1 MWQPL
6 VRTYGGILMNLGT
19 AIETMR
25 YAIALDSRL
34 GVTEALQGAVNALAN
49 LASNPGDPSFQVGV
63 RSALDKL
70 ANRLRV
76 VEEELSAADALRL
89 EELGASNLFPSN
101 LYDHI
106 TELFNANVATPSVA
120 HSYVQQVIGGRDSKL
135 NGFKSVID
143 VAEGQKWKIEIDGEG
158 EAEVGFTIPRA
169 IFDNKLK
176 GFTKELEWINRFIST
191 VTEASTGQ
199 HEEFQVSRLSTTDPT
214 VFVLTT
220 CAVAMTFGKLV
231 TWALDTWKSVE
242 EIRHLRAQ
250 SSALTAFKAE
260 EVENFFGDKIRQQV
274 KEEIEKEANA
284 LVTNVGNAGRKN
296 ELQTGLSMLLEQFLQ
311 RVERGMTIEI
321 RLIGQQGADG
331 ETLADDAA
339 TAQTEFSELAA
350 ALIFPKPS
358 TEPVLQLTGGASD
371 EQAKPRPQVNRADS
385 KSEKAGQNGKARPAT
400 A

>member
-1 MWQPL
+1 
-6 VRTYGGILMNLGT
+6 MNLGT

-25 YAIALDSRL
+25 YAIALDKRL
-34 GVTEALQGAVNALAN
+34 GVTESLQGAVSALAN
-49 LASNPGDPSFQVGV
+49 LASNPADSSFQVGV
-63 RSALDKL
+63 RAALDKL

-89 EELGASNLFPSN
+89 EELGASNLFPGN
-101 LYDHI
+101 LFEHI

-120 HSYVQQVIGGRDSKL
+120 HTHVQQIMGERDSKL

-143 VAEGQKWKIEIDGEG
+143 VAEGQKWEIETDGEG

-191 VTEASTGQ
+191 VTESSTGQ

-214 VFVLTT
+214 VFILTT
-220 CAVAMTFGKLV
+220 YAAAMTFGKLV

-250 SSALTAFKAE
+250 SSALTAFKVE
-260 EVENFFGDKIRQQV
+260 EVESFFGDKIRQQV
-274 KEEIEKEANA
+274 KEEIEKAANA
-284 LVTNVGNAGRKN
+284 LVTNVANAGRKN
-296 ELQTGLSMLLEQFLQ
+296 ELQTSLSMRLEQFLQ
-311 RVERGMTIEI
+311 RVERGMTVEI
-321 RLIGQQGADG
+321 RLIGQQEAND
-331 ETLADDAA
+331 ETLVDDDAA

-350 ALIFPKPS
+350 GLIFPKPS
-358 TEPVLQLTGGASD
+358 TEPVLQLTGGASG
-371 EQAKPRPQVNRADS
+371 EQAKPSHVGRQT
-385 KSEKAGQNGKARPAT
+385 G
-400 A
+400 